1 MESGEQALI
10 TMLRRLPIPIT
21 ITWRSDLYHWECVQ
35 ETGTSSHLITA
46 TETALRFLARHLDRP
61 GGDRGER
68 KGPR

>member
-1 MESGEQALI
+1 MESVEQELI

-21 ITWRSDLYHWECVQ
+21 WRSDLYHWECAQ
-35 ETGTSSHLITA
+35 GTGTSSHLITA
-46 TETALRFLARHLDRP
+46 TEAALRFLARHLDRP